1 MILGESSTSYHV
13 ISIELFNRTA
23 LNGNRGEACSYL
35 APQHISVV
43 PLKEIPPRSSGKKK
57 NSNY

>member
-1 MILGESSTSYHV
+1 MNQVPTSYQV

-23 LNGNRGEACSYL
+23 LNGNRGEACSDL

-43 PLKEIPPRSSGKKK
+43 PIKEVPPRSSGRKK